1 MKTMF
6 NVAVFFLSALLTIW
20 AMVSGW
26 GLTAKS
32 WPVIVLAVI
41 LQFVLVCVHANVNAS
56 YGSVPPQ
63 TRGVSRPC

>member
-1 MKTMF
+1 MKTIF
-6 NVAVFFLSALLTIW
+6 NVAVFFLSALLSIW

-41 LQFVLVCVHANVNAS
+41 FQFVIVCVHANVNVKNDS
-56 YGSVPPQ
+56 LPPPP
-63 TRGVSRPC
+63 VS

>member
-1 MKTMF
+1 MKTIF

-32 WPVIVLAVI
+32 WPVIVLAV
-41 LQFVLVCVHANVNAS
+41 LFQFVLVCVHANVNAQNQS
-56 YGSVPPQ
+56 LRS
-63 TRGVSRPC
+63 

>member
-20 AMVSGW
+20 GAMAGW

-32 WPVIVLAVI
+32 WPVIVLTVL
-41 LQFVLVCVHANVNAS
+41 LQFVLVCVHANVNARNS
-56 YGSVPPQ
+56 LPPQ
-63 TRGVSRPC
+63 GAS

>member
-6 NVAVFFLSALLTIW
+6 NVAVFFLSALLSIW
-20 AMVSGW
+20 ALVAGW

-41 LQFVLVCVHANVNAS
+41 LQFVLVCVHANVNANNLS
-56 YGSVPPQ
+56 PQ
-63 TRGVSRPC
+63 VAS

>member
-6 NVAVFFLSALLTIW
+6 NVAVFFLSGLLSIW
-20 AMVSGW
+20 AMVAGW

-41 LQFVLVCVHANVNAS
+41 SQFVLVCVHANVNAKNS
-56 YGSVPPQ
+56 SPPQ
-63 TRGVSRPC
+63 AAS